1 MVQRFLLFSLL
12 CVAGQPGCIWKL
24 WSEPLPLEERIFDL
38 FGTVQAIS
46 LDQLTVETEDGEMTF
61 RMVDSSIKGSNFDA
75 GAYVHVYYM
84 MREDLKVVTMVVEKI
99 D

>member
-1 MVQRFLLFSLL
+1 MVQRFLIFCLL

-24 WSEPLPLEERIFDL
+24 WSEPTPLEERIFDL

-46 LDQLTVETEDGEMTF
+46 LDQLTVETEEGEMTF
-61 RMVDSSIKGSNFDA
+61 RMVDSSIKGSNFDS

-84 MREDLKVVTMVVEKI
+84 MRADLKVVTMVVEKI